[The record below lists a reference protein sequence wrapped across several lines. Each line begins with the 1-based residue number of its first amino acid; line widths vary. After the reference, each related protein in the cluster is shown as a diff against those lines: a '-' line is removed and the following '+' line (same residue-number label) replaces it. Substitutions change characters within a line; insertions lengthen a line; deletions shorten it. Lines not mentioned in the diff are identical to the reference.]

1 MIIHRLLT
9 AHAES
14 IRCVKVVLYPK
25 NRIFC
30 ALGRFFENAING
42 HFNHS
47 LTLFR
52 GVFGGNM
59 SYEDR
64 ICQKLVVC
72 PIFCLRNA
80 LSNGCLHSLFQNFEG
95 LWRFFKAIY
104 SGIVTWRIYGLVA
117 ITAALIIA
125 SLVKNF
131 TILLSIEK
139 RAVFAFFQVK
149 FSFLL

>member
-1 MIIHRLLT
+1 MEEDYRTFI
-9 AHAES
+9 
-14 IRCVKVVLYPK
+14 KVVLYPK

-30 ALGRFFENAING
+30 ALGRYFENVING

-52 GVFGGNM
+52 GVLGGNM

-64 ICQKLVVC
+64 ICPKLVVC

-95 LWRFFKAIY
+95 LGRFFKAIY
-104 SGIVTWRIYGLVA
+104 SGIVT
-117 ITAALIIA
+117 
-125 SLVKNF
+125 
-131 TILLSIEK
+131 
-139 RAVFAFFQVK
+139 
-149 FSFLL
+149 

>member
-1 MIIHRLLT
+1 MNVTFKREDLCFCTCQQVVCEMFIF
-9 AHAES
+9 
-14 IRCVKVVLYPK
+14 KVVIYPK

-30 ALGRFFENAING
+30 ALCRFFENAING

-95 LWRFFKAIY
+95 LGRFFKAIY
-104 SGIVTWRIYGLVA
+104 SGIVT
-117 ITAALIIA
+117 
-125 SLVKNF
+125 
-131 TILLSIEK
+131 
-139 RAVFAFFQVK
+139 
-149 FSFLL
+149 

>member
-1 MIIHRLLT
+1 MSTVVGYNMYLVH
-9 AHAES
+9 
-14 IRCVKVVLYPK
+14 KVVLYPK

-47 LTLFR
+47 RTLFR

-95 LWRFFKAIY
+95 LGRFFKAIY
-104 SGIVTWRIYGLVA
+104 SGIVT
-117 ITAALIIA
+117 
-125 SLVKNF
+125 
-131 TILLSIEK
+131 
-139 RAVFAFFQVK
+139 
-149 FSFLL
+149 